1 MTLGVCDLLLVP
13 LRLCVCTLHASIRT
27 CEQKWPAISPTRRS
41 GPRRQEGLAAALY
54 SSASARRAPYRG
66 RVALL
71 QFIPCR
77 IDGVA
82 VVEMPP
88 ARHRDRTHAHATH
101 AQASGGRR
109 PAAQPGILR
118 FYAEE
123 TPGLKIGPTTVRGR
137 VAFIAIYAPSHRWR
151 DPYAPHAQVLVM
163 SVMFVGF
170 VVLLHIYGKLTAVPD
185 AVDEDPIM
193 PETPGADAP

>member
-1 MTLGVCDLLLVP
+1 MAGDKPNPTQ
-13 LRLCVCTLHASIRT
+13 R
-27 CEQKWPAISPTRRS
+27 PA
-41 GPRRQEGLAAALY
+41 
-54 SSASARRAPYRG
+54 
-66 RVALL
+66 
-71 QFIPCR
+71 
-77 IDGVA
+77 
-82 VVEMPP
+82 P
-88 ARHRDRTHAHATH
+88 ARGPGGGALQQRKRPART
-101 AQASGGRR
+101 ASGGRR

-151 DPYAPHAQVLVM
+151 HGGVDPTGTPSPRSSPHAPHATHAQVLVM

-193 PETPGADAP
+193 PETPGADA

>member
-1 MTLGVCDLLLVP
+1 MAGDKPNPTQ
-13 LRLCVCTLHASIRT
+13 R
-27 CEQKWPAISPTRRS
+27 PA
-41 GPRRQEGLAAALY
+41 
-54 SSASARRAPYRG
+54 
-66 RVALL
+66 
-71 QFIPCR
+71 
-77 IDGVA
+77 
-82 VVEMPP
+82 P
-88 ARHRDRTHAHATH
+88 ARGPGGGALQQRKRPART
-101 AQASGGRR
+101 ASGGRR

-151 DPYAPHAQVLVM
+151 DPHAPHAQVLVM

-193 PETPGADAP
+193 PETPGADA

>member
-1 MTLGVCDLLLVP
+1 MAGDKPNPTQ
-13 LRLCVCTLHASIRT
+13 R
-27 CEQKWPAISPTRRS
+27 PA
-41 GPRRQEGLAAALY
+41 
-54 SSASARRAPYRG
+54 
-66 RVALL
+66 
-71 QFIPCR
+71 
-77 IDGVA
+77 
-82 VVEMPP
+82 P
-88 ARHRDRTHAHATH
+88 ARGPGGGALQQRKRPART
-101 AQASGGRR
+101 ASGGRR

-151 DPYAPHAQVLVM
+151 RDRIYARAAAGERPYTRTPRHRHTHANNPQVLVM

-193 PETPGADAP
+193 PETPGADA

>member
-1 MTLGVCDLLLVP
+1 MP
-13 LRLCVCTLHASIRT
+13 LRLTLGLRYTHSSSIKSSENTKAMAGDKPNPTQR
-27 CEQKWPAISPTRRS
+27 PA
-41 GPRRQEGLAAALY
+41 
-54 SSASARRAPYRG
+54 
-66 RVALL
+66 
-71 QFIPCR
+71 
-77 IDGVA
+77 
-82 VVEMPP
+82 P
-88 ARHRDRTHAHATH
+88 ARGPGGGALQQRKRPART
-101 AQASGGRR
+101 ASGGRR

-137 VAFIAIYAPSHRWR
+137 VAFIFIAVYCNRGLIIRIGGTHRWR
-151 DPYAPHAQVLVM
+151 RVLEIPPARHTRTPRHRHAHTTHAQVLVM

-193 PETPGADAP
+193 PETPGADA